1 VNNIKG
7 FLATSFVD
15 WPGRVCSVFFVGGC
29 NFRCPFCHNHS
40 LVLTPDGLATIPFG
54 AVLQQ
59 LARYK
64 KWLGGVCISGGEP
77 TLNPALPDTLATLKQ
92 AGWQVKLDTN
102 GSQPRVLAQLLA
114 DGLVDMI
121 AMDVKAPLVQEQYNR
136 CAGVAVDL
144 DQIRKSIGLIKES
157 GVEHEFR
164 MTVLPRFHSPA
175 DVTVWAATLNRS
187 AFDRQSRLKLQNFN
201 PRSTLDKTM
210 AAEKSFPADIFAG
223 LQERVWSEKNLPLI
237 S

>member
-1 VNNIKG
+1 MNSIKS

-15 WPGRVCSVFFVGGC
+15 WPGKVCGVFFVGGC

-40 LVLTPDGLATIPFG
+40 LVLAPDRLATIPFAG
-54 AVLQQ
+54 ILHQ
-59 LARYK
+59 LGRYK

-77 TLNPALPDTLATLKQ
+77 TLNPGLPDAMAVLKQ
-92 AGWQVKLDTN
+92 AGWQIKLDTN
-102 GSQPRVLAQLLA
+102 GSQPQVLERLLA

-136 CAGVAVDL
+136 CAGVEVDL
-144 DQIRKSIGLIKES
+144 DRIKKSIALIKES

-164 MTVLPRFHSPA
+164 MTVLPRFHAAA
-175 DVTVWAATLNRS
+175 DVTAWAAALNRS
-187 AFDRQSRLKLQNFN
+187 FYGRRSRLKLQNFN

-210 AAEKSFPADIFAG
+210 AAEKPFPADFFAR
-223 LQERVWSEKNLPLI
+223 LQERVDSEKI
-237 S
+237 CH

>member
-1 VNNIKG
+1 VNNIKS

-15 WPGRVCSVFFVGGC
+15 WPGRFCSVIFVAGC

-40 LVLTPDGLATIPFG
+40 LVLTPDGLPTIPFD
-54 AVLQQ
+54 AVLLK

-77 TLNPALPDTLATLKQ
+77 TLNPALPDALATLKH
-92 AGWQVKLDTN
+92 AGWQIKLDTN
-102 GSQPRVLAQLLA
+102 GSQPRVLAELLA
-114 DGLVDMI
+114 DGLIDMI

-144 DQIRKSIGLIKES
+144 DRIRKSIELIKES

-164 MTVLPRFHSPA
+164 MTVLPRFHSTA
-175 DVTVWAATLNRS
+175 DVTVWAATLNSKDFGRK
-187 AFDRQSRLKLQNFN
+187 SRLKLQNFN
-201 PRSTLDKTM
+201 PRSPLDKTLTT
-210 AAEKSFPADIFAG
+210 EKSFPVDIFAR
-223 LQERVWSEKNLPLI
+223 LQERVVPEKI
-237 S
+237 CH

>member
-1 VNNIKG
+1 MDNIKS
-7 FLATSFVD
+7 FLATSFID

-40 LVLTPDGLATIPFG
+40 LVLAPDRLATIPFV
-54 AVLQQ
+54 AVLRQ
-59 LARYK
+59 LTRYK

-77 TLNPALPDTLATLKQ
+77 TINPALPDAMATLKQ
-92 AGWQVKLDTN
+92 AGWLIKLDTN
-102 GSQPRVLAQLLA
+102 GSQPQVLEHLLA
-114 DGLVDMI
+114 DRLVDMI

-144 DQIRKSIGLIKES
+144 GRIKKSIGLIKES

-164 MTVLPRFHSPA
+164 MTVLPRFHSA
-175 DVTVWAATLNRS
+175 AGVTDWAATLNSGFYGR
-187 AFDRQSRLKLQNFN
+187 RSRLKLQNFN
-201 PRSTLDKTM
+201 PRSTLDETL
-210 AAEKSFPADIFAG
+210 AAEKTFPADVFAG
-223 LQERVWSEKNLPLI
+223 LRERVGSEKNLPLI